1 MKKLMIAAAGAG
13 KTTYLTEQAYNVDDG
28 KVLITTFTIENS
40 VEIKKKLIKKFGY
53 MPSYIVVKTWFDFLL
68 NDCFRPYQCV
78 LAKNLHNIQIG
89 FMYIEGGQSA
99 LRTNEKSFSHYFTKD
114 WKIYSDKISKFIV
127 KTHEK
132 CPNLI
137 FDRLSRIYKHIYI
150 DEVQDLSGY
159 DFDIVTN
166 ILKSVNNVL
175 LVGDP
180 RQCTYSTNNLPKYKL
195 YNTGGVKEFYLKFW
209 HNLCELDENTLQF
222 SHRNEKA
229 ICDLSSL
236 LYQSFKPTET
246 CACCVDEDEHLG
258 VFIVPRSGIDHYLNN
273 YKPTQLR
280 LTAKTEV
287 NHNFA
292 FMNMGIAKGLT
303 LDRVL
308 LYPTTD
314 MLKWLIDSN
323 HKLADATRA
332 KFYVGLTRPK
342 LSLGIIVEDKTVVQY
357 IDKFVIYEY

>member
-13 KTTYLTEQAYNVDDG
+13 KTTYLVKQTKYVSNE
-28 KVLITTFTIENS
+28 KILITTFTIENS
-40 VEIKKKLIKKFGY
+40 LEIKKKIIKEYGFI
-53 MPSYIVVKTWFDFLL
+53 PSNIVIKTWFDFLL

-78 LAKNLHNIQIG
+78 LAKSLHKLKIG

-99 LRTNEKSFSHYFTKD
+99 PRTKENSFSHYFTKD

-127 KTHEK
+127 KTSEK
-132 CPNLI
+132 NPELI
-137 FDRLSRIYKHIYI
+137 FNRLSKIYKHIYI

-159 DFDIVTN
+159 DFDIITN
-166 ILKSVNNVL
+166 ILNLVNNVL

-180 RQCTYSTNNLPKYKL
+180 RQCTYSTNNLSKYKS
-195 YNTGGVKEFYLKFW
+195 YNNGNIKDFYLKYW
-209 HNLCELDENTLQF
+209 RNLCDLDEKTLQY
-222 SHRNEKA
+222 SHRNEKI

-236 LYQSFKPTET
+236 LYQSFSPTEP
-246 CACCVDEDEHLG
+246 CICCIENDEHLG
-258 VFIVPRSGIDHYLNN
+258 VFIIPESKKENYLKN
-273 YKPTQLR
+273 YSPTQLR
-280 LTAKTEV
+280 LTVATKV
-287 NHNFA
+287 NPNFTC
-292 FMNMGIAKGLT
+292 MNMGIAKGLT

-308 LYPTTD
+308 LYPTKD

-342 LSLGIIVEDKTVVQY
+342 LSLGIVIEDKSVSRY
-357 IDKFVIYEY
+357 LDKFEIYE